1 MEFSRHITISVAAY
15 FTYSYKFKNFDEYKN
30 TLKKIISSQDGHS
43 KEDCEKNCML
53 STNEMMLISLN
64 DLECNTGEWATHN
77 IIKPINHSFMNVFDT
92 FYESYKGQYSDRY
105 SNKEQRVF
113 YISPSLVNDSCG
125 YGFNHSIEYDD
136 IEEDNSL
143 DFTKKPMILSQNF
156 IDIIEKNDLQYIV
169 DGLKFYSNIAERH
182 EFD

>member
-1 MEFSRHITISVAAY
+1 MEFSRHVVISIAAY

-30 TLKKIISSQDGHS
+30 TLKKIISSRDGYS
-43 KEDCEKNCML
+43 KEDCENNCML
-53 STNEMMLISLN
+53 LTNEQLLTSL
-64 DLECNTGEWATHN
+64 DQLERSTREWNAYN
-77 IIKPINHSFMNVFDT
+77 IIKPINLSFCQVFDT
-92 FYESYKGQYSDRY
+92 HYESYKDRY
-105 SNKEQRVF
+105 NDKEQRVF

-143 DFTKKPMILSQNF
+143 DFTKTPMVLSQNF
-156 IDIIEKNDLQYIV
+156 SDIIEKNDLQHII
-169 DGLKFYSNIAERH
+169 DGLKFYSNVAERH

>member
-1 MEFSRHITISVAAY
+1 MEFSRHVVISIAAY

-43 KEDCEKNCML
+43 KEACEKNCML
-53 STNEMMLISLN
+53 STNEQLLTSL
-64 DLECNTGEWATHN
+64 DQLEYNTREWETHN
-77 IIKPINHSFMNVFDT
+77 IIKPINLSFCQVFDT
-92 FYESYKGQYSDRY
+92 YYESYKDRY
-105 SNKEQRVF
+105 NDEEQRVF

-125 YGFNHSIEYDD
+125 YGFNHSIEYDN

-143 DFTKKPMILSQNF
+143 DFTKTPMVLSQNF
-156 IDIIEKNDLQYIV
+156 IDIIEKNDLQHII
-169 DGLKFYSNIAERH
+169 DGLKFYSNIGDRS